1 MCTITQQWYETLL
14 LRIGI
19 PNENHDDTE
28 QISDTINVVDGYR
41 LCTND
46 VVRATCIRGVRTTAV
61 FVSYYLDQRS
71 PCYCCTWYV
80 SSLIP
85 GTEYFDRWYY
95 CDNTAR

>member
-80 SSLIP
+80 LSTYVL
-85 GTEYFDRWYY
+85 TVLY
-95 CDNTAR
+95 ARRKYIRSFL